1 MVDLGF
7 LNKFE
12 EYYGRRMAKGLVGLL
27 AGAAVIVILGGAW
40 TYVSPVVTWATTE
53 GESWTV
59 LAFRAFS
66 FVISF
71 GAVISLG
78 SLVSQAVAGRAKE
91 EQFIAD
97 VEMVADRLKSF
108 ADSMSEAVDLQQET
122 MGIYQESVAI
132 LDRLKD
138 REAAASLRDTM
149 KKSKANSARM
159 ARLSDQAR
167 EMAAELE
174 AKTGIR
180 GNATQEPSPVAVET
194 VPDGQPS
201 FAKSRRG

>member
-12 EYYGRRMAKGLVGLL
+12 EYYGRRMTKALVGLV
-27 AGAAVIVILGGAW
+27 AGGAVVVILGGTW
-40 TYVSPVVTWATTE
+40 TYVRPVVTWATTE

-59 LAFRAFS
+59 VAFRAFS

-71 GAVISLG
+71 GAVFSLG
-78 SLVSQAVAGRAKE
+78 NLVSQAVAGRAKE
-91 EQFIAD
+91 QQFIAD
-97 VEMVADRLKSF
+97 VEMVADRLTSF
-108 ADSMSEAVDLQQET
+108 ADSMKDAVDIQQET

-138 REAAASLRDTM
+138 REAAASLRDTI

-167 EMAAELE
+167 EMSAELE
-174 AKTGIR
+174 AKTGIKR
-180 GNATQEPSPVAVET
+180 HATREPLTIENVA
-194 VPDGQPS
+194 PHGQPS
-201 FAKSRRG
+201 AAKSGRK